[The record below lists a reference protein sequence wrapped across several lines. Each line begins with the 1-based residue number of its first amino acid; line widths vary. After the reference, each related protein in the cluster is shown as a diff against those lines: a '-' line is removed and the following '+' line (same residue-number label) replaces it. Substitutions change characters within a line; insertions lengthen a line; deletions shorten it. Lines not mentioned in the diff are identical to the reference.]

1 MVAERSSEFNN
12 MYTPKIVGI
21 YMAPSVEYIVAVLSV
36 LKCGE
41 AFMPLD
47 PLWPKE
53 RILSVIASSNAEL
66 IIAST
71 SSFGRSSNSY
81 RLDKSHWLIE
91 CSSCPVLCFSMEES
105 RQECI
110 CPIDIVWPCE
120 IGKDRLFCYLLYTS
134 GSTGKPKGVC
144 GTEQGLINRFVW
156 MQELY
161 PLQGEEIL
169 LFKTSISFVDHL
181 QEFLGAIL
189 TACTLVI
196 PPYNEL
202 KDNVFSVV
210 DFLQAY
216 FINRLTAVPS
226 LMRAILPALQ
236 SQSKRA
242 IPSSLKLLVLSG
254 EVLPLSLW
262 YMLSKLL
269 PETSIL
275 NIYGSTE
282 VGK

>member
-1 MVAERSSEFNN
+1 MLGFSTHNVVAERSSEFNN

-144 GTEQGLINRFVW
+144 GTEQGNLKV
-156 MQELY
+156 
-161 PLQGEEIL
+161 
-169 LFKTSISFVDHL
+169 TISR
-181 QEFLGAIL
+181 
-189 TACTLVI
+189 TTL
-196 PPYNEL
+196 
-202 KDNVFSVV
+202 DS
-210 DFLQAY
+210 
-216 FINRLTAVPS
+216 FI
-226 LMRAILPALQ
+226 Q
-236 SQSKRA
+236 
-242 IPSSLKLLVLSG
+242 
-254 EVLPLSLW
+254 
-262 YMLSKLL
+262 
-269 PETSIL
+269 
-275 NIYGSTE
+275 
-282 VGK
+282 